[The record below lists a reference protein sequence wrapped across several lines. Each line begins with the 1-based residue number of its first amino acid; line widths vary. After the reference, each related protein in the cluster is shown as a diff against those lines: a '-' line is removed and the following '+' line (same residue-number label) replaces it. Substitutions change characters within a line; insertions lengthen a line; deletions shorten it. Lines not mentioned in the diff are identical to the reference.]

1 MKAPVLE
8 ARALHKHYVLRR
20 GWFGRGAVVNAVN
33 GVSLVLHAGETLAL
47 VGESGSGKSTLGQ
60 MLLGLVRPSSG
71 VLLSH
76 GVAPPIN
83 PRALARRIQVV
94 FQDPFASLNPRR
106 RVGDIVRLPLDVHR
120 IGSREQR
127 DAAVAD
133 MLRRVGL
140 TPQHA
145 VRYPR
150 QLSGGQRQ
158 RVAIGRALILQPEIV
173 ILDEPTSALDVSV
186 QSQILNLLLD
196 QQDESGIAYLLITHN
211 IAIVQHMASRTAV
224 MYLGRIVEQ
233 RGTADLFQAPGHP
246 YTRALLA
253 SVLTPEPGLGLPD
266 VTLGNTLPDRWAE
279 PTGCAFHPRCPD
291 SMPICREAAP
301 PDYPVGDGFAACHLH
316 RP

>member
-1 MKAPVLE
+1 MTAPVLE
-8 ARALHKHYVLRR
+8 ARALHKNYVLRR

-76 GVAPPIN
+76 GVAPPIT
-83 PRALARRIQVV
+83 PRTLARRIQVV

-127 DAAVAD
+127 NAVVAD
-133 MLRRVGL
+133 MLRQVGL

-145 VRYPR
+145 ARYPR

-158 RVAIGRALILQPEIV
+158 RVAIGRALILRPEIV

-196 QQDESGIAYLLITHN
+196 QQDESGVAYLLITHN

-233 RGTADLFQAPGHP
+233 RGTADLFQEPGHP
-246 YTRALLA
+246 YTQALLA

-266 VTLGNTLPDRWAE
+266 VSLGDTLPDPWAE

-291 SMPICREAAP
+291 SMPICREVAP